1 MQGRQPTA
9 TGGRHHG
16 ARLVAAIVTI
26 AVAVLGSSVA
36 PAVEPAWDGPRTPD
50 ALAPSIYE
58 TIIDGR
64 PVSFTLTVNWHKV
77 ALTAPMERLSSD
89 PFLWRNMHFDDWDRV
104 PPALRAGAL
113 DRMLARYTGAL
124 AGPDVWAQL
133 TAADWDGVPQPVR
146 AVVFPRMAA
155 HWARVYGLTNIY
167 ALSPDL
173 VIDTLSAVMMAE
185 SWFEHRG
192 VNVNAWGNR
201 DIGLGGCSDHCRR
214 TLARMGAAGD
224 VDFILLD
231 EDYVNPWHSTR
242 ALVVWFGL
250 ELVRVNGDL
259 DLAIRAYHRGFAS
272 AMDLKGDA
280 YLATVLRLRRKYFR
294 GSIASPTWRAVQA
307 WAAGV
312 SALS

>member
-1 MQGRQPTA
+1 
-9 TGGRHHG
+9 
-16 ARLVAAIVTI
+16 VAAIVTI
-26 AVAVLGSSVA
+26 AIAVFGSSVS
-36 PAVEPAWDGPRTPD
+36 PAVPPDWDGPRTPD

-77 ALTAPMERLSSD
+77 GLTSTMERLSSD

-104 PPALRAGAL
+104 PPALRGGALDGMLSRYAGAL
-113 DRMLARYTGAL
+113 G
-124 AGPDVWAQL
+124 GPDVWAQL
-133 TAADWDGVPQPVR
+133 TAADWDVVPQPVR

-173 VIDTLSAVMMAE
+173 VVDTLASVMMAE

-214 TLARMGAAGD
+214 TLAAMATSGD
-224 VDFILLD
+224 LDFSLTE
-231 EDYVNPWHSTR
+231 EDYFNPWHATR
-242 ALVVWFGL
+242 AMVVWFGL
-250 ELVRVNGDL
+250 ELVRAGGDL
-259 DLAIRAYHRGFAS
+259 DLAIRAYHRGFPS
-272 AMDLKGDA
+272 AMDAKGDA
-280 YLATVLRLRRKYFR
+280 YLANVQRLRTRYFR
-294 GSIASPTWRAVQA
+294 GSIASPTWRTVQA

-312 SALS
+312 SSRA